1 MCSRTS
7 IYRVACTSTHS
18 RSAHKGLN
26 VFKLPPW
33 ECLSQ
38 FVEKMWRAVS
48 GTLHVGKAVSV
59 FVRRLRLAAVWV
71 SRSPLVSSPLV
82 SHPVSRRCPD
92 PVLTS
97 ARHSS
102 QPAILPQCRTFQR
115 LSTVLHVNFPSAHP
129 LKVRR
134 HFCPRFLS
142 VESIGFLLRTCMGDC

>member
-1 MCSRTS
+1 MYSRTS

-18 RSAHKGLN
+18 RSANKGLN
-26 VFKLPPW
+26 VFKLPPG

-48 GTLHVGKAVSV
+48 GTLHAGKAVSV

-82 SHPVSRRCPD
+82 TLSHPVSRRCPD

-102 QPAILPQCRTFQR
+102 QPSCCSAARCSVCQQFFMSTSPQVIRSKFAAI
-115 LSTVLHVNFPSAHP
+115 SVHVSC
-129 LKVRR
+129 LW
-134 HFCPRFLS
+134 S
-142 VESIGFLLRTCMGDC
+142 Q